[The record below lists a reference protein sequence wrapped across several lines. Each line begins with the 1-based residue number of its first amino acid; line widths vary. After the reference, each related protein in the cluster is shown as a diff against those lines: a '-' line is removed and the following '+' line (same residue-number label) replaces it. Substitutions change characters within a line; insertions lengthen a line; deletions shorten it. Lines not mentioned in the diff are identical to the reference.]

1 MKDEKK
7 TMEEIKVDE
16 DGFLVHADSWNEE
29 VARCLAEREGITE
42 LNEDRMAI
50 IRFLREYYR
59 KFTSFPI
66 LSYVCRHINR
76 SKDCVARE
84 FVDPMKAWKI
94 AGLPKPPGVFFVS
107 FDGRHFRPNPFY

>member
-1 MKDEKK
+1 MKENYVL
-7 TMEEIKVDE
+7 EGIKVDG
-16 DGFLVHADSWNEE
+16 DGFLVNSEDWNET
-29 VARCLAEREGITE
+29 VAEHLAVREG
-42 LNEDRMAI
+42 LDDLSEDKLTI
-50 IRFLREYYR
+50 VRFMRDYYK

-66 LSYVCRHINR
+66 LSYVCKHINR

-107 FDGRHFRPNPFY
+107 FDGEHFRPNPFY